1 MNTKEDLVIISNE
14 RIINKNDNFYCS
26 NIDIKS
32 IAEGLND
39 HFNVM
44 LLSRKSKNNG
54 NHKIV
59 GLKAKT
65 AANILEFLINV
76 VKNFRNKKTKYLIIS
91 ITPYTFFA
99 SIILFFF
106 RKKKFLY
113 LRSNGYEEYKAIL
126 GFFGPFIYHLMYS
139 FATIKS
145 NLIVCQAKLAK
156 EKSHKLVFPSQL
168 YVGRIKVEKGIV
180 SLFEMYEK
188 LKNEINLSIVGDFK
202 NFDISNKQIN
212 FLGYKS
218 EQEEL
223 INIFDN
229 NNIFILPSFTEAHP
243 QVLFESLARLRPVI
257 IFDEI
262 DHVVKDFKG
271 VIISKR
277 NSQSLLKAIKFV
289 INNYNNIQNDMKN
302 NKLPTKDN
310 FISEMVKI
318 LN

>member
-1 MNTKEDLVIISNE
+1 M
-14 RIINKNDNFYCS
+14 
-26 NIDIKS
+26 
-32 IAEGLND
+32 
-39 HFNVM
+39 
-44 LLSRKSKNNG
+44 
-54 NHKIV
+54 
-59 GLKAKT
+59 
-65 AANILEFLINV
+65 
-76 VKNFRNKKTKYLIIS
+76 
-91 ITPYTFFA
+91 
-99 SIILFFF
+99 
-106 RKKKFLY
+106 
-113 LRSNGYEEYKAIL
+113 
-126 GFFGPFIYHLMYS
+126 
-139 FATIKS
+139 
-145 NLIVCQAKLAK
+145 
-156 EKSHKLVFPSQL
+156 
-168 YVGRIKVEKGIV
+168 
-180 SLFEMYEK
+180 
-188 LKNEINLSIVGDFK
+188 
-202 NFDISNKQIN
+202 
-212 FLGYKS
+212 GYKS